1 MLVVLMAEGYQ
12 DRLCTYNV
20 TLWRLCVNF
29 IVMEMQQLVPFA
41 LLSSYEMFL
50 TAVNSMIVP
59 KSSCKVAD
67 IFVRF

>member
-12 DRLCTYNV
+12 DRQGTYNV
-20 TLWRLCVNF
+20 TLWRLCVNV
-29 IVMEMQQLVPFA
+29 IAMEMQQLVPFA